1 MKTVVLDASILVA
14 CLFKDG
20 RARRVLLHAQGA
32 AFVAP
37 PDIVREAERQIPR
50 VAKRAGVTAAESRA
64 VLQVLRGR
72 IHEVPFELLRPLEGR
87 AKALAADA
95 GDAEDWEYVAVALA
109 LNAPVWTYDDDFR
122 RVKGIRLIGTSEVSD
137 LG

>member
-1 MKTVVLDASILVA
+1 MRTVVLDASILVA
-14 CLFKDG
+14 CLFKDR

-32 AFVAP
+32 IFVAP
-37 PDIVREAERQIPR
+37 PEILREAERHIPR
-50 VAKRAGVTAAESRA
+50 VAKRAGVTAAESLA

-72 IHEVPFELLRPLEGR
+72 IQEVPFEMLRPFEAH
-87 AKALAADA
+87 AKARATDA
-95 GDAEDWEYVAVALA
+95 GDVEDWEYVAVALA

-122 RVKGIRLIGTSEVSD
+122 TVKGIRLIGTGEVSD